1 MSTEFSKM
9 ERFKSVLLDE
19 ANAREDLGLAYWWAK
34 KAFPGRT
41 SSEQIEATHAALRD
55 LLDQSLIVLFRAD
68 YQDHSDSAVEHG
80 RLDRDEIEAAFAAG
94 GSFPNGGRHRS
105 IWLATTEK
113 GSQRHAALR
122 PDALPGWYR
131 D

>member
-55 LLDQSLIVLFRAD
+55 LLDQSLIVLLETRSRRRLRQAVPFPTVVATGRSGWRRPKRD
-68 YQDHSDSAVEHG
+68 LSATL
-80 RLDRDEIEAAFAAG
+80 RFDRMRCPVGIAIKWSSKAIR
-94 GSFPNGGRHRS
+94 FP
-105 IWLATTEK
+105 TE
-113 GSQRHAALR
+113 
-122 PDALPGWYR
+122 
-131 D
+131 